1 MQNLTKLSKII
12 LALTTLFF
20 TVWLGSYI
28 SRQVVIYQ
36 FFDPENLSL
45 KLIYSIN
52 NLSEVLFTIFP
63 LIVLNIVSYT
73 AFLLS
78 LLVFL
83 FQSKISLKKEGWLFI
98 SVLVVLICAPFEI
111 FLILKD
117 YKIANA
123 IYSQNFDPLAIVN
136 LIRDRMTIL
145 SSFSLIEIISFIG
158 IIFLFV
164 IQPMKKY

>member
-1 MQNLTKLSKII
+1 
-12 LALTTLFF
+12 
-20 TVWLGSYI
+20 
-28 SRQVVIYQ
+28 
-36 FFDPENLSL
+36 
-45 KLIYSIN
+45 
-52 NLSEVLFTIFP
+52 
-63 LIVLNIVSYT
+63 
-73 AFLLS
+73 
-78 LLVFL
+78 VFL

-98 SVLVVLICAPFEI
+98 SVLVVLICAPFEF